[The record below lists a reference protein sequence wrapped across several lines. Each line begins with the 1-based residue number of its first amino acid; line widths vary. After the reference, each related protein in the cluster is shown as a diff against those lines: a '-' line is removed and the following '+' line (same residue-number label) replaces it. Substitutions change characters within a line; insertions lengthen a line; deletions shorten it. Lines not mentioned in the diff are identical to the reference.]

1 MAQSRVYTNKDV
13 EKYVVKDEPPPDI
26 LDELNELDEPPP
38 DILDETP
45 VSNTISKLP
54 DNAPDTWMEGFKQSV
69 LGGEAL
75 NVGMQGAKGF
85 AKGATLD
92 IPATFMGMAKSAG
105 QTFLNKM
112 RGDSSGLNLDDPGM
126 SIDFSRAGTPEG
138 AEQFGRELGQL
149 AGQPLTTYGL
159 AKATPSMIRGTGVVA
174 ENTGRI
180 MRKYTPI
187 STATGAAVG
196 ASYGGFPG
204 AVLGTMR
211 PSTAVLRAIERPI
224 GRGIESVGQKMRQ
237 FGKGRV
243 KVVDGQIVESPDG
256 SPFKEG
262 EFIQVGPKELP
273 PSKTSFYG
281 PEKNPDPKR
290 PILALPPSSL
300 VEGTELTKSV
310 KPRVRL
316 NKDGTYIIL
325 DTGELVDSQGNP
337 VPLPPPPP
345 GMVRPSGSID
355 VKPITEPKNIGQ
367 VISRIPRSGN
377 IEFDNALNKL
387 QTLNNKIMREGLSD
401 SELAI
406 YEESANIVRNDPDM
420 PPDLANT
427 WNEIGKANA
436 ARGPRFKPGDSV
448 QVRTPSVA
456 TSKPKL
462 VNNNESL
469 QEGQSLVTSQPKGIA
484 PDQRAKIMRGMNDPV
499 DVLFPDTISREVFGA
514 GVNAAAGRNPR
525 IRKQLM
531 QRFSDASNRVAEQY
545 GLSEQASRSM
555 VGQYNQHIRQLSTGQ
570 PKYGE
575 GLSFKA
581 PSIQEFIES
590 KISNEPLRARSEQ
603 GGIKIGSNIKRA
615 VGELTT
621 GYSGPLEGIMIRE
634 AMQNALDA
642 IRSKGNTGNIDL
654 DLTNKGFTMTDNG
667 NGMTLKQLETVFS
680 DLYSSGKDTE
690 VGATGGKGIGKATY
704 MMGGERFEVS
714 SVAMDNGKRY
724 KITLT
729 GTPDE
734 FSENVMPVIEEV
746 PDTVPLGT
754 SIRTD
759 FLPEKY
765 GSSSSAH
772 MVEKI
777 IRDSRE
783 LTGTVTF
790 ERNYTGKNT
799 KFFKDWSNDKVIAE
813 NQIEGHDVK
822 IAIPDDAIFSE
833 RGGLEVQVLNN
844 GMYQYEKFLYFAGK
858 DVSNMPNKVIVNIK
872 PNAAEGTVEYPFP
885 TQRESLKNSFDKEL
899 DQLINTILVEP
910 SINKHKTKLVELYA
924 SMDELRPKNVREMV
938 IYDPGTRLTP
948 NELMSLKYNSS
959 IYEFSGVIEEFL
971 DNILDSIGDSV
982 LSDRLERTGIILSPD
997 SHGIFIPNPDTGKS
1011 AILLNPFI
1019 NIGKLEPAQA
1029 ALEAVVTVLHEVAHI
1044 GKDSPYFES
1053 FSPGELNDPRIGR
1066 YLESYMKEV
1075 MDHGGLDMGHGISF
1089 IKRLGQVYGKTP
1101 VKLSFETADK
1111 IQSIYDPSNTGG
1123 YSGNIKK
1130 ALQIYNESRGR
1141 EATTEDFLSR
1151 TGVEQKSK
1159 GSGKGNVFSNT
1170 KRPSNSPFRKNYNPT
1185 GLKEFPDLI
1194 DGQSLGKFK
1203 K

>member
-1 MAQSRVYTNKDV
+1 MAQSRVYTNKDI

-69 LGGEAL
+69 LGGEAS
-75 NVGMQGAKGF
+75 NVGMQGAKGWL
-85 AKGATLD
+85 KGAILD
-92 IPATFMGMAKSAG
+92 IPESIKTIPGMAKSAFELINPT
-105 QTFLNKM
+105 QWYDHPPQEKIK
-112 RGDSSGLNLDDPGM
+112 SGIEMVKGMANLT
-126 SIDFSRAGTPEG
+126 SQAGNQPE
-138 AEQFGRELGQL
+138 EFGRMMGQL
-149 AGQPLTTYGL
+149 TGQPIVTEGIVRGMPP
-159 AKATPSMIRGTGVVA
+159 AIRGTGVVA
-174 ENTGRI
+174 ENAGRI
-180 MRKYTPI
+180 MNKYTPI

-211 PSTAVLRAIERPI
+211 PSTAFLRAIERPI
-224 GRGIESVGQKMRQ
+224 GRGIESVGKKMRQ

-262 EFIQVGPKELP
+262 EFIQVFPKELP

-316 NKDGTYIIL
+316 NKDGTYINL

-355 VKPITEPKNIGQ
+355 VKP
-367 VISRIPRSGN
+367 
-377 IEFDNALNKL
+377 
-387 QTLNNKIMREGLSD
+387 
-401 SELAI
+401 
-406 YEESANIVRNDPDM
+406 
-420 PPDLANT
+420 
-427 WNEIGKANA
+427 
-436 ARGPRFKPGDSV
+436 GDSV

-462 VNNNESL
+462 VNNNEPLQEGAVRIQNLGSNTTPFKAKNSKLEEEYYNNEIMTKGQKESVEMMPGIEESIRRERALDL
-469 QEGQSLVTSQPKGIA
+469 QEGQSLATSQPKGIA

-514 GVNAAAGRNPR
+514 GSIAAAGRNVR
-525 IRKQLM
+525 VRKQLM
-531 QRFSDASNRVAEQY
+531 QRYTDASKRVAEQY

-555 VGQYNQHIRQLSTGQ
+555 VSQYNQYIRQLSTGQ

-575 GLSFKA
+575 GLSVKA
-581 PSIQEFIES
+581 PSFQEFIES
-590 KISNEPLRARSEQ
+590 KISNEPLQARSEQ
-603 GGIKIGSNIKRA
+603 GGIKIGSNTKRA

-621 GYSGPLEGIMIRE
+621 GYSGQLEGIMIRE

-654 DLTNKGFTMTDNG
+654 NLTNTGFTMTDNG

-680 DLYSSGKDTE
+680 DLYSSGKVAE
-690 VGATGGKGIGKATY
+690 EGATGGKGIGKSTY

-714 SVAMDNGKRY
+714 TVAIDNGKRY
-724 KITLT
+724 RITLS

-765 GSSSSAH
+765 GSSSSAI
-772 MVEKI
+772 MFDKI
-777 IRDSRE
+777 IRNSRE

-790 ERNYTGKNT
+790 ERNYAGKNT
-799 KFFKDWSNDKVIAE
+799 KLFKDWSNDKVIAE
-813 NQIEGHDVK
+813 KQIEGHDVK
-822 IAIPDDAIFSE
+822 IAIPDDAFFSE
-833 RGGLEVQVLNN
+833 RGGLDVQVLNN

-858 DVSNMPNKVIVNIK
+858 DVPNMPNKVIANIK

-885 TQRESLKNSFDKEL
+885 TQRESLKNSFDTKL

-910 SINKHKTKLVELYA
+910 AIIGHKTKLVELYA
-924 SMDELRPKNVREMV
+924 SMDELRPPNVREMV
-938 IYDPGTRLTP
+938 INDPGARLWP
-948 NELMSLKYNSS
+948 NELMSLKNNPS

-982 LSDRLERTGIILSPD
+982 LSDRLERTGITLDPN
-997 SHGIFIPNPDTGKS
+997 SHGMHIPNPDTGKS
-1011 AILLNPFI
+1011 AILINPFI
-1019 NIGKLEPAQA
+1019 NIGRLEPAQA
-1029 ALEAVVTVLHEVAHI
+1029 ALEAVVTILHEVAHI

-1075 MDHGGLDMGHGISF
+1075 MDHGGLDAGHGVSF
-1089 IKRLGQVYGKTP
+1089 IKRLAQVYGKTP
-1101 VKLSFETADK
+1101 VRLSFKTADK

-1123 YSGNIKK
+1123 YSGNIKE
-1130 ALQIYNESRGR
+1130 ALQIYIESRRR

-1151 TGVEQKSK
+1151 TGVKQKSK